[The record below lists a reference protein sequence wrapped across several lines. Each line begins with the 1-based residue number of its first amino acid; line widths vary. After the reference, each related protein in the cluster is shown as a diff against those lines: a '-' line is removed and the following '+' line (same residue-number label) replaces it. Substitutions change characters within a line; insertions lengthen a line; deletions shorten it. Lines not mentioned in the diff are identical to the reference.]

1 MALTLDNVKN
11 YLNVTYDDEDIDT
24 KLTGIL
30 SRADVYIRNVVA
42 AGANDTLTEVENQ
55 LVLDA
60 CRYIFNDA
68 FEDFARNFLTEI
80 NGARSLRL
88 IAALP
93 PESEG

>member
-1 MALTLDNVKN
+1 MTLEEVKN
-11 YLNVTYDDEDIDT
+11 YLNITYDDEDIDA
-24 KLTGIL
+24 KLTGIIN
-30 SRADVYIRNVVA
+30 RADAYIRNVVA
-42 AGANDTLTEVENQ
+42 AGADDTLTETENQ

-68 FEDFARNFLTEI
+68 FEDFTRNFLTEI

>member
-1 MALTLDNVKN
+1 MTLDDVKN

-24 KLTGIL
+24 KLAGIL
-30 SRADVYIRNVVA
+30 TRADVYIRNVVA
-42 AGANDTLTEVENQ
+42 AGSEDTLTEIENQ
-55 LVLDA
+55 LILDA

-68 FEDFARNFLTEI
+68 FEDFTRNFLTEI